1 MGSRV
6 YALNQAESSEHQRLV
21 RALID
26 YIGRAGFEVTNASVD
41 GYPACPEI
49 EGRVPDVRATNL
61 QQLIAIGEAKTPSE
75 LDNEQTDDKFQLFSN
90 LTVGSGI
97 SNGAAIP
104 FYIAITKGHEKR
116 VRAAL
121 IRLGVN
127 ERTSIHVIGL

>member
-26 YIGRAGFEVTNASVD
+26 YIDRAGFEVTNASVD

-61 QQLIAIGEAKTPSE
+61 QQLIAIGEAKTPSD
-75 LDNEQTDDKFQLFSN
+75 LDNEQTDDQFRLFSN

-97 SNGAAIP
+97 SNGATIP
-104 FYIAITKGHEKR
+104 FYIATTKGYEKR
-116 VRAAL
+116 VRTAL
-121 IRLGVN
+121 TRLGID

>member
-1 MGSRV
+1 V

-26 YIGRAGFEVTNASVD
+26 YIGRAGFEVTNASVY
-41 GYPACPEI
+41 GYPVCPEI

-61 QQLIAIGEAKTPSE
+61 QQLIAIGEAKILSD
-75 LDNEQTDDKFQLFSN
+75 LDNEQTDDQFRLFSN

-104 FYIAITKGHEKR
+104 FFIATTKGCENR
-116 VRAAL
+116 VIAAL
-121 IRLGVN
+121 TRLGIVGRIN
-127 ERTSIHVIGL
+127 IHVIGL

>member
-26 YIGRAGFEVTNASVD
+26 YIDRAGFEVTNASVD

-61 QQLIAIGEAKTPSE
+61 QQLIAIGEAKTPRD
-75 LDNEQTDDKFQLFSN
+75 LDNEQTDDQFRLFSN

-97 SNGAAIP
+97 SNGATIP
-104 FYIAITKGHEKR
+104 FFIATTKGYEKR
-116 VRAAL
+116 VRVAL
-121 IRLGVN
+121 KRLGID

>member
-26 YIGRAGFEVTNASVD
+26 YIGRAGFEVTNASVY
-41 GYPACPEI
+41 GYPPCPEI
-49 EGRVPDVRATNL
+49 EGRVPDVRASNL
-61 QQLIAIGEAKTPSE
+61 QQLIAIGEAKTESD
-75 LDNEQTDDKFQLFSN
+75 LNNEQTDDQFRLFSN

-104 FYIAITKGHEKR
+104 FYIATTKGCENQ
-116 VRAAL
+116 VRASL
-121 IRLGVN
+121 TRLGIN
-127 ERTSIHVIGL
+127 ERTNIHIISL

>member
-1 MGSRV
+1 M

-104 FYIAITKGHEKR
+104 FYIATTKGHEYR

-121 IRLGVN
+121 TRLGVN
-127 ERTSIHVIGL
+127 KRTSIHVIGL